1 MPSIDLRAVL
11 QETLSSPYGDL
22 VTRRTGEAVRSSVE
36 VALGELDG
44 GQAALIDFT
53 SVRCLDLSCADEIVA
68 KLLVAY
74 GGARPFLLLG
84 VSEAQREAIEPVLD
98 RRDLAVAA
106 QDRTGRLHVLGSASD
121 VVQRVFTLLA
131 DRGAAEAHE
140 VAQQLAV
147 PLAAARE
154 AIDEL
159 LERRLALARGTG
171 AQMIPLA

>member
-1 MPSIDLRAVL
+1 MPSIDLRVVL
-11 QETLSSPYGDL
+11 QDTLSSPYGDL
-22 VTRRTGEAVRSSVE
+22 VTRRTGQAVRSGVE
-36 VALGELDG
+36 EVLGEMG
-44 GQAALIDFT
+44 GEQAALIDFT

-68 KLLVAY
+68 KLLVEH
-74 GGARPFLLLG
+74 GGMRPFLLLG

-106 QDRTGRLHVLGSASD
+106 RDRAGRLHLLGTASE
-121 VVQRVFTLLA
+121 RVHKVFMLLA
-131 DRGAAEAHE
+131 ERGAAEVHE

-147 PLAAARE
+147 PLTAARG

-159 LERRLALARGTG
+159 LERRLALACGTG